1 MAVRRHSRNRYEGG
15 SRQPA
20 VSCPDGDGDG
30 GDGESK
36 SSHEVRV
43 RVGLLNLDAVETMPI
58 ALLIFGHHRVV
69 RLSLIRLESYV
80 HALLMLTVLFWALS
94 RYGPVRAFDGVR
106 SGTCG

>member
-1 MAVRRHSRNRYEGG
+1 MAVRRHSRNRYEGD

-20 VSCPDGDGDG
+20 VSCPDGGGDG

-58 ALLIFGHHRVV
+58 ALLILVITALYAS
-69 RLSLIRLESYV
+69 LSSVWKVTY
-80 HALLMLTVLFWALS
+80 ML
-94 RYGPVRAFDGVR
+94 
-106 SGTCG
+106 C